1 MLLISLLIIL
11 LLPSYT
17 LWGIYAS
24 VEDNV
29 LLYQLFLEW
38 LQGKPVGLVKIV
50 IRPSTPDDYIVI
62 VHNLTAPWAK
72 PYCEIIY
79 KGKSLTP
86 LIKILRY
93 VYSARNGR
101 IEYFPVDFL
110 VVLIGRNYF
119 GAATVHVVP
128 QKPFVIAEVKV
139 NVHEKAK
146 RLYSVLRN
154 YERKKVNSALQET
167 SGSIVFA
174 YAGAWVKSGAL
185 HTIAGMTATW
195 HITRNTYLYYSQ
207 FVRDGVLS
215 AEYDPSDPNAPVVW
229 SGDWYESGKAA
240 ADSVI
245 GTGRS
250 LSNGDKRFIMLYVEY
265 RWERYWLLSDSE
277 YEIWEI
283 LVPVWIKNIEWGSS
297 ITCTLC
303 GKPAPNPN
311 LYISPED
318 NLPYELE
325 LYYSDDVRWLETAVT
340 LTFSITGGPFE
351 FSLEVAIYRT
361 VAGEKPYLTVDSI
374 DWSYGNKLYYWW
386 TDGNSIV
393 HFSWQS

>member
-1 MLLISLLIIL
+1 MRKVHVALISLLIIL
-11 LLPSYT
+11 LSPSYT
-17 LWGIYAS
+17 LWGVYAN

-93 VYSARNGR
+93 VYSTRNGR

-110 VVLIGRNYF
+110 VVLIGRSYF

-128 QKPFVIAEVKV
+128 RKPFVTAEVEV
-139 NVHEKAK
+139 NVHEKAN
-146 RLYSVLRN
+146 RVESI
-154 YERKKVNSALQET
+154 LQSS
-167 SGSIVFA
+167 SGSTVLG
-174 YAGAWVKSGAL
+174 YAGDWVKSGAL
-185 HTIAGMTATW
+185 HTIVGMTATW
-195 HITRNTYLYYSQ
+195 YITRNTRLYYSQ
-207 FVRDGVLS
+207 FVREGVLS
-215 AEYDPSDPNAPVVW
+215 AEHDPSDPSAPVEY
-229 SGDWYESGKAA
+229 SGDWFESGKAS

-250 LSNGDKRFIMLYVEY
+250 LSNGDKRLIELYVEY
-265 RWERYWLLSDSE
+265 RWERHWLLMGSQ

-283 LVPVWIKNIEWGSS
+283 LVPVWIKNIKWGNS
-297 ITCTLC
+297 IKCTLC
-303 GKPAPNPN
+303 GKTAPNPN
-311 LYISPED
+311 LYIDPED
-318 NLPYELE
+318 KLPYELD
-325 LYYSDDVRWLETAVT
+325 LYYNDDARWLETAVT
-340 LTFSITGGPFE
+340 LIFSITGGPFE

-361 VAGEKPYLTVDSI
+361 LTGESPYLTVDSI
-374 DWSYGNKLYYWW
+374 DWSHGNKLYYWW

-393 HFSWQS
+393 HFSWKSES